1 MGKIGQKLPDA
12 HFPSFVARVPA
23 ILGSAQSANNNYR
36 KEAQQQQYS
45 DGQKQKS
52 MEDFLKKAILQ

>member
-1 MGKIGQKLPDA
+1 MNGEIGQKLPDA

-36 KEAQQQQYS
+36 KEAQQQQYGE
-45 DGQKQKS
+45 GQKQKS
-52 MEDFLKKAILQ
+52 MVDLIKNLI